1 MTQVLKDNLKKWY
14 NEQVSLLNKELKD
27 LKKQSEKDIENI
39 PQYTIEGKKM
49 SKYEKDEYKKS
60 ILKDLSLKEIQIN
73 NKYRDI
79 KTKGICDIL
88 NIDESELIDIYDLKP
103 DVDSDDYNLW
113 KMREDARLNYICT
126 GELPSFYQIGD
137 SFFSR
142 DLSYTDESKGEY
154 VVTKLSDKTVT
165 QRYGKDFIN
174 NIPFYVNYRCVPSHD
189 DYKPFIGKSFNS
201 YHPLPVEPK
210 EGDWSNWKSLIEHI
224 GGDKSDILLDYLII
238 LLRYPLQKLP
248 VLALVSKE
256 NKTGKS
262 TFINGILNI
271 LGKNA
276 GMFQQADLNNN
287 FNAGWATKLVA
298 GFEETSSTQ
307 PAANKIKCMTTAP
320 TIQVNEKFVPSYSI
334 NTFVKLMIASNHEDD
349 GLYLDDEDTRY
360 FVIKVPKIK
369 SHDADF
375 NSKLIKEEPAFLH
388 YLLNATPKNQRRDR
402 MWFTSDQIRTKQMEV
417 MIESNRSPLYGNIR
431 ATVNDIMLT
440 HEKTELLA
448 SRGEIEEWLNFKSS
462 RSEITKCLHKEF
474 KIVPEKKK
482 YTPLQGEYKSAWVYK
497 FELTDY

>member
-1 MTQVLKDNLKKWY
+1 MTQELKNHLKKWY
-14 NEQVSLLNKELKD
+14 NEQAYLCNKELID
-27 LKKQSEKDIENI
+27 LKNKSEKDIENI
-39 PQYTIEGKKM
+39 PQYNIEGKKLT
-49 SKYEKDEYKKS
+49 KYERDEYKKS
-60 ILKDLSLKEIQIN
+60 ILKDLYLKEISIN

-88 NIDESELIDIYDLKP
+88 NIDESELIDPYDLKP
-103 DVDSDDYNLW
+103 EIDSCDYKLW
-113 KMREDARLNYICT
+113 QLREDARLNYIGT
-126 GELPSFYQIGD
+126 GELPAMYQVGD
-137 SFFSR
+137 AFFSR
-142 DLSYTDESKGEY
+142 DFVFNLGCNNEY

-165 QRYGKDFIN
+165 QRFGKDHIN
-174 NIPFYVNYRCVPSHD
+174 NIPFYINYRCIPSHD

-210 EGDWSNWKSLIEHI
+210 EGDWSNWKLLIEHI

-238 LLRYPLQKLP
+238 LLKYPLQKLP

-256 NKTGKS
+256 NQTGKS
-262 TFINGILNI
+262 TFINAILHL

-287 FNAGWATKLVA
+287 FNASWATKLVA

-307 PAANKIKCMTTAP
+307 PAANKIKCVTTAP

-369 SHDADF
+369 LQDTDF
-375 NSKLIKEEPAFLH
+375 STKLMHEEPALLH
-388 YLLNATPKNQRRDR
+388 YLLNATPKNPKVDR
-402 MWFTSDQIRTKQMEV
+402 MWFSPDQLRTKQMEI

-431 ATVNDIMLT
+431 ATLNDIMLT

-448 SRGEIEEWLNFKSS
+448 SRGEIEEWLNFKFS
-462 RSEITKCLHKEF
+462 RHDITKCLHKEF
-474 KIVPEKKK
+474 KLIPEKRK